1 MPCVLP
7 LPQGVNGLWSLL
19 TPVARPVN
27 LDALERKRLAI
38 DASIWLY
45 QFQMTMRDKKS
56 GDVLKGAHVMGT
68 FRRIMKLIY
77 HGIRPV
83 FVFDGK
89 APMLKMRTIDN
100 RRKRKQGAGRNAAK
114 TAQLLLSAQ
123 LRAAAAAAALRR
135 LVVFSVLVPFLRV
148 LGVGFAERELRCADR
163 RGPDEDTL
171 MDTSAASTSGNACTA
186 QKLSFDRDTG
196 ERIDEHTTYLEDLE
210 AGIGPSSSRPPHTLP
225 KTPSR
230 SAGPT
235 KTDTASARK
244 KHVLR
249 DEYALPEIAGSLHS
263 RIKPTDVRLATE
275 AEQREFLNEM
285 RPEFFDSADFASLST
300 QLKYEIIGEQRLKS
314 RQVNHR
320 RVQEMKTLPSA
331 LDFSQSQIANLV
343 VRNQYTQKLFQ
354 VTDEL
359 GQAAIQIPTR
369 IAGERNR
376 MYQLIKQDPSK
387 GTGYVLAVQN
397 PELTKDTPIVIDTT
411 TDESSDGTDS
421 DEFEE
426 VGIAK
431 YHPKRSDVNEVTRQA
446 EVLELLRARHEMKRP
461 PVEIDP
467 YLDVVPVEGIKSL
480 FGHDRNPPSPV
491 HSSHSINEDEGIQA
505 AIHESTLAPQHLESA
520 DFPGSL
526 KEGHSAPAQTVG
538 KCPTVSKHPTVSKW
552 LPRIDDDGDSDSAH
566 EAEDGQTVQET
577 APRQVISARSESS
590 DSDYLEEIEIM
601 RSDFVSKSEVKPDAS
616 STSAGSRRSTS
627 PLVEPSPVASVPRTP
642 PPTAP
647 TGETPS
653 LVLDPT
659 APEFVWTTSP
669 AAART
674 PSPSVPTTSTR
685 ISQGGIE
692 EEALLNE
699 IEADGAR
706 NGDPSSE
713 RDSTLSGSA
722 FAIVAGSLNATSAPV
737 LEALTPDRNGMGL
750 PQGSSFSEHP
760 ANVPEA
766 VTPPQQ
772 DDSENSVEEFLE
784 WERSPTPPRLA
795 ADAVEASESSR
806 ASETPHLEHKV
817 NEDEGVTGD
826 SSGDRSDDDHN
837 EEGEVI
843 ANLRREQAQYAD
855 ILSQLKNRRIEDMH
869 DEAQADIASLSAQRN
884 VDQRNADGISRQ
896 MENDIKE
903 LLSLFGL
910 PFVDAPQEAEAECAD
925 LLSRKLVDG
934 IVTDDSDVFLFGGAS
949 IYRNMFNDDKFIECY
964 LLADLDRELGLDR
977 KKLVRLAHLLGSD
990 YTEGLPGVGPV
1001 LGRELLEEF
1010 PGDDGLS
1017 DFKKWWTK
1025 VQSGRDGPE
1034 DTSNAWRRKFKK
1046 GHKDLVLEE
1055 SWPTSA
1061 IVSRGTLSPMV
1072 WYSLTPFD
1080 HVRSQAK
1087 AYLAPVVSGDDEP
1100 FEWGSIDLDGIR
1112 AFLARNLS
1120 WGPEKVNGIM
1130 LPLLSRQKARS
1141 DGTLKR
1147 QGFISEF
1154 ESLRYFRVC
1163 SFDVS
1168 VGTGPLQRQHRRGYA
1183 SSRLQSVLDQHR
1195 AKTLKKDTSKVKAE
1209 PEASTSEIPSSATPN
1224 EIPNQTAALFLDDD
1238 AEDAADEE
1246 AETGPAVS
1254 KRLPRRK
1261 ATKTPAAE
1269 IVDSDDDNGQEAA

>member
-1 MPCVLP
+1 M
-7 LPQGVNGLWSLL
+7 GVNGLWSLL

-89 APMLKMRTIDN
+89 APMLKMRTLDN

-123 LRAAAAAAALRR
+123 LRAAAAGAALQ
-135 LVVFSVLVPFLRV
+135 
-148 LGVGFAERELRCADR
+148 R

-171 MDTSAASTSGNACTA
+171 KDTSAASTSGNARTA
-186 QKLSFDRDTG
+186 QKLSYDRDTG

-235 KTDTASARK
+235 KKDPASARK

-249 DEYALPEIAGSLHS
+249 DEYALPEIAGSLDS

-285 RPEFFDSADFASLST
+285 RPEFFDSAEFASLST
-300 QLKYEIIGEQRLKS
+300 QLKYDIIGEQRLKS

-320 RVQEMKTLPSA
+320 RVQEMKTLSSA

-369 IAGERNR
+369 MAGERNR

-397 PELTKDTPIVIDTT
+397 PEFTKDTPIVIDTT

-426 VGIAK
+426 IGIAK

-446 EVLELLRARHEMKRP
+446 EVLELLCARHEIKRP

-491 HSSHSINEDEGIQA
+491 HSSHLIDEDEGIQA
-505 AIHESTLAPQHLESA
+505 AIYESTLAPRHLESA
-520 DFPGSL
+520 DFPGSP
-526 KEGHSAPAQTVG
+526 KDDHSAPAPTVG
-538 KCPTVSKHPTVSKW
+538 KCPSVSKRPTVSKW

-566 EAEDGQTVQET
+566 DAEDGHTVQET
-577 APRQVISARSESS
+577 APRQVISARSEST
-590 DSDYLEEIEIM
+590 DSDYLEEVEIM
-601 RSDFVSKSEVKPDAS
+601 RSDFIFKSEKKLNAS
-616 STSAGSRRSTS
+616 SASAGSRRSTS
-627 PLVEPSPVASVPRTP
+627 PLLAPSPVASVPRTS
-642 PPTAP
+642 PPTRP
-647 TGETPS
+647 TGETSS

-659 APEFVWTTSP
+659 APEFVWTTNP
-669 AAART
+669 AATRT
-674 PSPSVPTTSTR
+674 PSPSVPTISTR
-685 ISQGGIE
+685 ISQGDIE
-692 EEALLNE
+692 EEVHLNE
-699 IEADGAR
+699 TETDRAR
-706 NGDPSSE
+706 NGAPSSE
-713 RDSTLSGSA
+713 RDSTLSGRA
-722 FAIVAGSLNATSAPV
+722 FAIVAGNLNATTAPV
-737 LEALTPDRNGMGL
+737 LEASTPGRNDMGL
-750 PQGSSFSEHP
+750 PQGSSVSEHP
-760 ANVPEA
+760 ANVSQA

-772 DDSENSVEEFLE
+772 YDSETSAEAFLE
-784 WERSPTPPRLA
+784 WERSPTPSRLA
-795 ADAVEASESSR
+795 AEAVEASESSR

-817 NEDEGVTGD
+817 NEDEGVNGD
-826 SSGDRSDDDHN
+826 SSGDRSDDNHN

-843 ANLRREQAQYAD
+843 ASLRREQAQYAD

-1017 DFKKWWTK
+1017 DFKEWWTK

-1034 DTSNAWRRKFKK
+1034 DTSDAWRRKFKK

-1061 IVSRGTLSPMV
+1061 I
-1072 WYSLTPFD
+1072 
-1080 HVRSQAK
+1080 AK

-1154 ESLRYFRVC
+1154 
-1163 SFDVS
+1163 FDVS

-1209 PEASTSEIPSSATPN
+1209 PATSTSEIPSSATPN
-1224 EIPNQTAALFLDDD
+1224 KIPNQSGAPRKKRKTRAAGGAQRKKRAREAALFLDDD
-1238 AEDAADEE
+1238 AEDAADEK
-1246 AETGPAVS
+1246 AGTGPVVS
-1254 KRLPRRK
+1254 KRRSRRK

-1269 IVDSDDDNGQEAA
+1269 IVDSDDDNVQEAG

>member
-1 MPCVLP
+1 M
-7 LPQGVNGLWSLL
+7 GVNGLWSLL

-114 TAQLLLSAQ
+114 TAQLLLSAH
-123 LRAAAAAAALRR
+123 LRAAAAGAALRR
-135 LVVFSVLVPFLRV
+135 GDQDVDDFMNTDGSSTT
-148 LGVGFAERELRCADR
+148 GNKQTAYSSS
-163 RGPDEDTL
+163 
-171 MDTSAASTSGNACTA
+171 SA
-186 QKLSFDRDTG
+186 RDTG
-196 ERIDEHTTYLEDLE
+196 ERIDEHTTYLEDIE
-210 AGIGPSSSRPPHTLP
+210 AGIGPSLSRLPAAPTPP
-225 KTPSR
+225 KAPSR
-230 SAGPT
+230 SADPA
-235 KTDTASARK
+235 KADTASVRK

-249 DEYALPEIAGSLHS
+249 DEYALPEIAGSLDS

-285 RPEFFDSADFASLST
+285 RPEFFDSAEFASLST

-343 VRNQYTQKLFQ
+343 IRNQYTQKLFQ

-397 PELTKDTPIVIDTT
+397 PELAKDTPIVIDTT

-426 VGIAK
+426 VGISK
-431 YHPKRSDVNEVTRQA
+431 THPIRSEVEEATRQT
-446 EVLELLRARHEMKRP
+446 EVLALLRARHENKRP
-461 PVEIDP
+461 STEIDP
-467 YLDVVPVEGIKSL
+467 YLDMVPAEGSKSL
-480 FGHDRNPPSPV
+480 FGNDRDPPSPV
-491 HSSHSINEDEGIQA
+491 HSNPSTDDDEDIQA
-505 AIHESTLAPQHLESA
+505 IIYESTQIPRGAESSH
-520 DFPGSL
+520 FPDSP
-526 KEGHSAPAQTVG
+526 KEDRSAPT
-538 KCPTVSKHPTVSKW
+538 PSVSKW
-552 LPRIDDDGDSDSAH
+552 LLRIDDDAESDSAREDEDAPPTLQEIPARDMLLADSDSCDSDVF
-566 EAEDGQTVQET
+566 EEVE
-577 APRQVISARSESS
+577 VIRSET
-590 DSDYLEEIEIM
+590 DNEG
-601 RSDFVSKSEVKPDAS
+601 EVRCNAS
-616 STSAGSRRSTS
+616 STSARSRKSVAPRAASSPAVSAAQLRPSHTPTHSTGDSSALLWEIPAALTAPHQSIQTTSNRTMHNPFEVAARLDETEMGFTRNGAHSTEGLSTLAVKADALVTSSETVIPAPVQEALSSDRADTGRNPRAHSRLGTSTS
-627 PLVEPSPVASVPRTP
+627 EHESKLS
-642 PPTAP
+642 
-647 TGETPS
+647 
-653 LVLDPT
+653 
-659 APEFVWTTSP
+659 
-669 AAART
+669 
-674 PSPSVPTTSTR
+674 
-685 ISQGGIE
+685 
-692 EEALLNE
+692 
-699 IEADGAR
+699 
-706 NGDPSSE
+706 
-713 RDSTLSGSA
+713 RD
-722 FAIVAGSLNATSAPV
+722 
-737 LEALTPDRNGMGL
+737 
-750 PQGSSFSEHP
+750 
-760 ANVPEA
+760 
-766 VTPPQQ
+766 VTPPQR
-772 DDSENSVEEFLE
+772 DDSEESIEELLE
-784 WERSPTPPRLA
+784 WERSPTPPSSAL
-795 ADAVEASESSR
+795 DTSEASPTYL
-806 ASETPHLEHKV
+806 ASNPSLFEKER
-817 NEDEGVTGD
+817 
-826 SSGDRSDDDHN
+826 SGDDGNAGCLSGDDYDDDHD

-855 ILSQLKNRRIEDMH
+855 ILSQLKNRRIEDMR

-884 VDQRNADGISRQ
+884 MDQRNVDGISRQ

-925 LLSRKLVDG
+925 LLSRRLVDG
-934 IVTDDSDVFLFGGAS
+934 IVTDDSDVFLFGGAR

-1010 PGDDGLS
+1010 PGDEGLS

-1025 VQSGRDGPE
+1025 VQNGRDGPE
-1034 DTSNAWRRKFKK
+1034 DTSNAWRRKFVRAITLHPQHSKSLTWALPVLYIPLQKK

-1055 SWPTSA
+1055 SWPASA
-1061 IVSRGTLSPMV
+1061 IVSRCKWHSL
-1072 WYSLTPFD
+1072 WRSLTPFAWSP
-1080 HVRSQAK
+1080 SQAK

-1154 ESLRYFRVC
+1154 
-1163 SFDVS
+1163 FDVS

-1195 AKTLKKDTSKVKAE
+1195 AKTLRGDTSRAKAE
-1209 PEASTSEIPSSATPN
+1209 PDASTSEVPPPTIPN
-1224 EIPNQTAALFLDDD
+1224 EASEQTITTKKKRKPRAAGDAQSTKRARKAVSPVDDD
-1238 AEDAADEE
+1238 AGNAADEE
-1246 AETGPAVS
+1246 AGTGPAAS
-1254 KRLPRRK
+1254 KRRPRRK
-1261 ATKTPAAE
+1261 ATKTPATDTAE
-1269 IVDSDDDNGQEAA
+1269 PDDGDYNQEAA